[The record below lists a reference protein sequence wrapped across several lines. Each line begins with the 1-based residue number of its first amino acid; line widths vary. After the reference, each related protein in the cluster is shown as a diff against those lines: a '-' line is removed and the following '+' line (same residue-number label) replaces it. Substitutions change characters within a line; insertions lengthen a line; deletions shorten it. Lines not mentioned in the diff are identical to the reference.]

1 MIILNEKLKTVL
13 YWALTTAT
21 VLVAIEFIYTM
32 VFSIGYIK
40 VVSETDIN
48 NHVSAYGMSTG
59 IINGVFR
66 IITSILYLVFLLR
79 SLRCLKRDNFFSDKN
94 AYMLVCIAGMGVL
107 VSIVLAFL
115 SVYLGVGHI
124 LVALPQLLSNVAPSA
139 FMLCIALLYLA
150 AVRSEETEK
159 LTI

>member
-1 MIILNEKLKTVL
+1 
-13 YWALTTAT
+13 
-21 VLVAIEFIYTM
+21 
-32 VFSIGYIK
+32 
-40 VVSETDIN
+40 
-48 NHVSAYGMSTG
+48 
-59 IINGVFR
+59 
-66 IITSILYLVFLLR
+66 
-79 SLRCLKRDNFFSDKN
+79 
-94 AYMLVCIAGMGVL
+94 MLVCIAGMGVL
-107 VSIVLAFL
+107 VSIVSAFL